1 MKQLI
6 ATTAFLFCLS
16 LSIFYPDS
24 FRVSRV
30 YPCILDSEVFEPI
43 TLQIGYNDAVSFTL
57 NSNTLFLEGIE
68 LEIKQGNTSL
78 KYPNAI
84 AYTIYTEISPE
95 PAKKEIDYT
104 AQKISTSLLPNRFSH
119 IIRIPLKAQYSFTQ
133 SNTGDL
139 LPYRNQISITPFM
152 LRLNPVMKG
161 LPDDIERAR
170 FTVIARPLLIAKG
183 GLKINLH
190 YPDKEQ
196 KPVSV
201 QLNGDYLAQ
210 YGELQLRQPGQYSV
224 QINADAYRAETRSCV
239 IERGKITQ
247 LDIQLKSITP
257 LLRIQ
262 APENVIVMLDGEEIS
277 PANTPIPLASGSH
290 IVVCKLGAYQLTRQI
305 IAEEGKSYLVT
316 FTMDMLIQEIT
327 E

>member
-1 MKQLI
+1 
-6 ATTAFLFCLS
+6 
-16 LSIFYPDS
+16 
-24 FRVSRV
+24 
-30 YPCILDSEVFEPI
+30 
-43 TLQIGYNDAVSFTL
+43 
-57 NSNTLFLEGIE
+57 
-68 LEIKQGNTSL
+68 
-78 KYPNAI
+78 
-84 AYTIYTEISPE
+84 
-95 PAKKEIDYT
+95 
-104 AQKISTSLLPNRFSH
+104 
-119 IIRIPLKAQYSFTQ
+119 
-133 SNTGDL
+133 
-139 LPYRNQISITPFM
+139 
-152 LRLNPVMKG
+152 MKG

>member
-1 MKQLI
+1 M
-6 ATTAFLFCLS
+6 
-16 LSIFYPDS
+16 Y
-24 FRVSRV
+24 
-30 YPCILDSEVFEPI
+30 
-43 TLQIGYNDAVSFTL
+43 
-57 NSNTLFLEGIE
+57 
-68 LEIKQGNTSL
+68 
-78 KYPNAI
+78 